1 MREKTHAHR
10 NYVDDVPADVKQR
23 RLSEIINT
31 FQRIATEKSAN
42 LVGTLQ
48 LVLVEGSSRRAPGQD
63 LAGRA
68 DCGRRVF
75 FSAVPVDQEWSA
87 GASAG
92 TVPVPGDYVWVFI
105 QHSTSQS
112 LRGRAVARAAS
123 LNSPAPA
130 ADRASTSPAVAAV

>member
-10 NYVDDVPADVKQR
+10 NYTDDVPADVKQR
-23 RLSEIINT
+23 RLAEIIST
-31 FQRIATEKSAN
+31 FQRIATEKAAE

-75 FSAVPVDQEWSA
+75 FPAVPVARQASA
-87 GASAG
+87 GASAVS
-92 TVPVPGDYVWVFI
+92 VPVPGDYVWVRI

-112 LRGRAVARAAS
+112 LRGRAVARAAGLS
-123 LNSPAPA
+123 SPPPA
-130 ADRASTSPAVAAV
+130 TDLASTSPAVAAV